1 MAAYS
6 RRLRQPEFPETGV
19 LGDLRRRSEAWSM
32 SALYKRM
39 ASDVDVLVALENVS
53 AIEKSTTKLLSV

>member
-1 MAAYS
+1 
-6 RRLRQPEFPETGV
+6 
-19 LGDLRRRSEAWSM
+19 M

>member
-1 MAAYS
+1 
-6 RRLRQPEFPETGV
+6 
-19 LGDLRRRSEAWSM
+19 M

-39 ASDVDVLVALENVS
+39 ASDVLVALENAS